1 MNDLSVDEQYKIIS
15 KGAAEI
21 IPENELRSKIESSV
35 KNGVP
40 LVVKLGCDPG
50 RAALGS

>member
-1 MNDLSVDEQYKIIS
+1 MNVLSVDEQYKIIS

-35 KNGVP
+35 KNGVS
-40 LVVKLGCDPG
+40 L
-50 RAALGS
+50 